1 MNDMSNDIDHI
12 LNHISLKKS
21 RRRWR
26 WIAIAAI
33 VALVIGF
40 VAVGSY
46 ETPRGD
52 HVARLEVNG
61 LITGDE
67 RQLKL
72 IRDMREDAEVKAL
85 IVRIDSPGGTTV
97 GSEALYEELKAFGA
111 KKPIV
116 AVMDSVAASGGYIT
130 ALATDRIYARGN
142 TITGSI
148 GVIFTYPDVSQLL
161 NTVGV
166 KMEEVKSGELKAEP
180 SGYKPTPEKARIVM
194 QEMVSDGFSWFKGL
208 VGERRKLDVATVDR
222 LSDGRVYSG
231 RQALKEK
238 LIDEL
243 GTEVEARA
251 WLAKE
256 KSIDEKLETVKR
268 EPPKEQGDLGLPFPL
283 GHAAMESVGDL
294 LGLKGLQ
301 QKVDAAK
308 LDGLLVLWQPG
319 L

>member
-1 MNDMSNDIDHI
+1 MSNDIDHI

-33 VALVIGF
+33 AALV
-40 VAVGSY
+40 VGLIAMGEY
-46 ETPRGD
+46 EQPRGP
-52 HVARLEVNG
+52 HVARLEVSG

-72 IRDMREDAEVKAL
+72 IRDLRDEDDVKAL

-97 GSEALYEELKAFGA
+97 GSEALYEELRGLAA
-111 KKPIV
+111 KKPVV

-130 ALATDRIYARGN
+130 ALAADRVYARGN

-148 GVIFTYPDVSQLL
+148 GVIFTYPDASQLL
-161 NTVGV
+161 NTIGV

-180 SGYKPTPEKARIVM
+180 SGTHPVPEKARIVM
-194 QEMVSDGFSWFKGL
+194 QEMVTDGFVWFKGL
-208 VGERRKLDVATVDR
+208 VVERRKLDSATVDR
-222 LSDGRVYSG
+222 LADGRVYSG

-238 LIDEL
+238 LIDEI

-251 WLAKE
+251 WLAAN
-256 KSIDEKLETVKR
+256 KSVDAKLETLKR

-283 GHAAMESVGDL
+283 GHAAVDSVLES
-294 LGLKGLQ
+294 LGLGGLRA
-301 QKVDAAK
+301 KADAAK
-308 LDGLLVLWQPG
+308 LDGLLVLWRAG

>member
-1 MNDMSNDIDHI
+1 MSNDIDHI

-26 WIAIAAI
+26 MVAMAAIA
-33 VALVIGF
+33 ALVIGLF
-40 VAVGSY
+40 AAGNY
-46 ETPRGD
+46 EQPRGA
-52 HVARLEVNG
+52 HVARLEVSG

-72 IRDMREDAEVKAL
+72 IRDMRDDGDVKAL

-111 KKPIV
+111 KKPVV

-130 ALATDRIYARGN
+130 ALAAERVYARGN

-148 GVIFTYPDVSQLL
+148 GVIFSYPDVSQLL
-161 NTVGV
+161 STVGV
-166 KMEEVKSGELKAEP
+166 KMEEVKSAELKAEP
-180 SGYKPTPEKARIVM
+180 SGYKPTSDKARAVM
-194 QEMVSDGFSWFKGL
+194 QEMVNDGFGWFKGL
-208 VGERRKLDVATVDR
+208 VVERRKLDVATVDR
-222 LSDGRVYSG
+222 LADGRVYSG

-251 WLAKE
+251 WLAAN
-256 KSIDEKLETVKR
+256 KSVGAKLETIKR
-268 EPPKEQGDLGLPFPL
+268 EPPKEQGEAQFYIPVGKTVVDNVAEYLGLQ
-283 GHAAMESVGDL
+283 GWQSKMET
-294 LGLKGLQ
+294 
-301 QKVDAAK
+301 AK
-308 LDGLLVLWQPG
+308 MDGLLVLWRP
-319 L
+319 

>member
-1 MNDMSNDIDHI
+1 MSNDIDHI

-26 WIAIAAI
+26 WIAVAAI
-33 VALVIGF
+33 AALVIGLIS
-40 VAVGSY
+40 AGNY
-46 ETPRGD
+46 EQPRGA
-52 HVARLEVNG
+52 HVARLEVSG
-61 LITGDE
+61 LITGE
-67 RQLKL
+67 EKQLQL
-72 IRDMREDAEVKAL
+72 IRDLVLEDDVKAL

-97 GSEALYEELKAFGA
+97 GSEALYEELRKFGA
-111 KKPIV
+111 KKPVV

-130 ALATDRIYARGN
+130 ALAADRVYGRGN

-148 GVIFTYPDVSQLL
+148 GVIFSYPDVSQLL

-180 SGYKPTPEKARIVM
+180 SGYKPTTEKARVVM
-194 QEMVSDGFSWFKGL
+194 QEMVSDGFGWFKGL
-208 VGERRKLDVATVDR
+208 VVERRKLDVATVDR

-238 LIDEL
+238 LIDEI

-251 WLAKE
+251 WLAAN
-256 KSIDEKLETVKR
+256 KSVDAKLETLKR
-268 EPPKEQGDLGLPFPL
+268 APPPEKGEAQFYIPVGKTTVDSVLESLGL
-283 GHAAMESVGDL
+283 S
-294 LGLKGLQ
+294 GLRAKA
-301 QKVDAAK
+301 DAAK
-308 LDGLLVLWQPG
+308 LDGLLVLWRAG

>member
-1 MNDMSNDIDHI
+1 MTQDIDHI

-33 VALVIGF
+33 AAIIIGLF
-40 VAVGSY
+40 AAGNY
-46 ETPRGD
+46 EQPRGP
-52 HVARLEVNG
+52 HVARLEVSG

-72 IRDMREDAEVKAL
+72 IRDMTDEADVKAMIL
-85 IVRIDSPGGTTV
+85 RIDSPGGTTV
-97 GSEALYEELKAFGA
+97 GSEALYDELRKFGA

-130 ALATDRIYARGN
+130 AIAADRIYARGN

-148 GVIFTYPDVSQLL
+148 GVIFSYPDASQLL
-161 NTVGV
+161 NTIGV

-180 SGYKPTPEKARIVM
+180 SGTHPVPEKAKVVM
-194 QEMVSDGFSWFKGL
+194 QEMVNDGFTWFKGL
-208 VGERRKLDVATVDR
+208 VSDRRKLDSATVDR
-222 LSDGRVYSG
+222 LADGRVYSG
-231 RQALKEK
+231 RQALSVK

-243 GTEVEARA
+243 GTEENARA

-256 KSIDEKLETVKR
+256 KAIAADLETITR
-268 EPPKEQGDLGLPFPL
+268 EPPATDNKPKLNLTWGKAAADTMLASLGLDAL
-283 GHAAMESVGDL
+283 R
-294 LGLKGLQ
+294 
-301 QKVDAAK
+301 QKAEAAK
-308 LDGLLVLWQPG
+308 LDGLLVLWRAG
-319 L
+319 Y

>member
-1 MNDMSNDIDHI
+1 MSNDIEHV
-12 LNHISLKKS
+12 LNHITLKKS

-33 VALVIGF
+33 AALAIGII
-40 VAVGSY
+40 ASSNY
-46 ETPRGD
+46 EAPRGP
-52 HVARLEVNG
+52 HVAELAVQG

-72 IRDMREDAEVKAL
+72 IRDLRDEDDVKAL

-97 GSEALYEELKAFGA
+97 GSEALYEELRAFGA

-130 ALATDRIYARGN
+130 ALAADRIYARGN

-148 GVIFTYPDVSQLL
+148 GVIFSYPDVSKLL
-161 NTVGV
+161 DTVGV

-194 QEMVSDGFSWFKGL
+194 QEMVADGFGWFKDI
-208 VGERRKLDVATVDR
+208 VGERRKLGKTAVDR

-238 LIDEL
+238 LIDEI
-243 GTEVEARA
+243 GTNLEARK
-251 WLAKE
+251 WLAANKA
-256 KSIDEKLETVKR
+256 IDENLETIPR
-268 EPPKEQGDLGLPFPL
+268 EPPPL
-283 GHAAMESVGDL
+283 KPAAQFYIPVGKAAIDNITEL
-294 LGLKGLQ
+294 LGIQSKIE
-301 QKVDAAK
+301 AAK

>member
-1 MNDMSNDIDHI
+1 MRMSNDIDHI

-26 WIAIAAI
+26 WVAIAAI
-33 VALVIGF
+33 AALIIGVF
-40 VAVGSY
+40 ASGNY
-46 ETPRGD
+46 EAPRGP
-52 HVARLEVNG
+52 HVARLEVSG

-72 IRDMREDAEVKAL
+72 IRDMRDEDDVKAL

-97 GSEALYEELKAFGA
+97 GSEALYEELRGLAA
-111 KKPIV
+111 KKPVV

-130 ALATDRIYARGN
+130 ALAADRVYARGN

-148 GVIFTYPDVSQLL
+148 GVIFSYPDVSQLL

-194 QEMVSDGFSWFKGL
+194 QEMVTDGFVWFKGL
-208 VGERRKLDVATVDR
+208 VVERRKLDAATVDR

-238 LIDEL
+238 LIDEI

-256 KSIDEKLETVKR
+256 KSIDAKLETIKR
-268 EPPKEQGDLGLPFPL
+268 EPPREQGEAQFYIPVGKAAVDSALESLGL
-283 GHAAMESVGDL
+283 S
-294 LGLKGLQ
+294 GLRAKA
-301 QKVDAAK
+301 DAAK
-308 LDGLLVLWQPG
+308 LDGLLVLWRAG

>member
-1 MNDMSNDIDHI
+1 MSNDIDHI

-21 RRRWR
+21 RKRWR

-33 VALVIGF
+33 AALLIGIF
-40 VAVGSY
+40 AAGEY
-46 ETPRGD
+46 EAPRGP
-52 HVARLEVNG
+52 HVARLEVSG
-61 LITGDE
+61 IITGDE

-72 IRDMREDAEVKAL
+72 IRDMREEADVKAL

-97 GSEALYEELKAFGA
+97 GSEALYDELKAFGA
-111 KKPIV
+111 KKPVV

-148 GVIFTYPDVSQLL
+148 GVIFTYPDASQLL
-161 NTVGV
+161 NTIGV

-180 SGYKPTPEKARIVM
+180 SGTHPVPEKAKIVM
-194 QEMVSDGFSWFKGL
+194 QEMVTDGFVWFKGL
-208 VGERRKLDVATVDR
+208 VADRRKLDAATVDR

-256 KSIDEKLETVKR
+256 KSIDAKLETVKR
-268 EPPKEQGDLGLPFPL
+268 VPPPEKGEAQFYIPVGQAAVNTVLESLGL
-283 GHAAMESVGDL
+283 S
-294 LGLKGLQ
+294 GLRAKAE
-301 QKVDAAK
+301 AAK
-308 LDGLLVLWQPG
+308 LDGLLVLWRAG

>member
-1 MNDMSNDIDHI
+1 MTHDIDHV

-33 VALVIGF
+33 AALVIGLIS
-40 VAVGSY
+40 AGNY
-46 ETPRGD
+46 EQPRGA

-72 IRDMREDAEVKAL
+72 IREMRDEDDVKAL
-85 IVRIDSPGGTTV
+85 IVRIDSPGGTSV
-97 GSEALYEELKAFGA
+97 GSEALYDELKAFGA
-111 KKPIV
+111 KKPVV

-130 ALATDRIYARGN
+130 ALAADRIYARGN

-148 GVIFTYPDVSQLL
+148 GVIFSYPDVSQLL

-180 SGYKPTPEKARIVM
+180 SGYKPTPEKARLVM
-194 QEMVSDGFSWFKGL
+194 QEMVADGFGWFKGL
-208 VGERRKLDVATVDR
+208 VAERRKLDMATVAR
-222 LSDGRVYSG
+222 LADGRIYSG

-256 KSIDEKLETVKR
+256 KSIDAKLETIKR
-268 EPPKEQGDLGLPFPL
+268 APPPEKGEAQFYIPVGKAAIDSALESLGL
-283 GHAAMESVGDL
+283 S
-294 LGLKGLQ
+294 GLRAKA
-301 QKVDAAK
+301 DAAK
-308 LDGLLVLWQPG
+308 LDGLLVLWRAG
-319 L
+319 F

>member
-1 MNDMSNDIDHI
+1 MSNDIDHI

-26 WIAIAAI
+26 WIAVAAIAA
-33 VALVIGF
+33 LLIGMF
-40 VAVGSY
+40 AAGNY
-46 ETPRGD
+46 EAPRGP
-52 HVARLEVNG
+52 HVARLEVSG

-67 RQLKL
+67 KQLKL
-72 IRDMREDAEVKAL
+72 IRDLTTEDDVKAL

-97 GSEALYEELKAFGA
+97 GSEALYDELRKFGS

-130 ALATDRIYARGN
+130 ALAADRVYARGN

-148 GVIFTYPDVSQLL
+148 GVIFSYPDVSQLL
-161 NTVGV
+161 NTIGV

-180 SGYKPTPEKARIVM
+180 SGTHPVPEKARIVM
-194 QEMVSDGFSWFKGL
+194 QEMVTDGFVWFKGL
-208 VGERRKLDVATVDR
+208 VGTRRKLDAATVDR

-251 WLAKE
+251 WLETE
-256 KSIDEKLETVKR
+256 KSIDAKLETLTR
-268 EPPKEQGDLGLPFPL
+268 EPPREKGEAQFYIPVGQAAVDSVLKSLGL
-283 GHAAMESVGDL
+283 A
-294 LGLKGLQ
+294 GLRAKT
-301 QKVDAAK
+301 DAAK
-308 LDGLLVLWQPG
+308 LDGVLVLWRAG

>member
-1 MNDMSNDIDHI
+1 MSNDIDHV

-26 WIAIAAI
+26 WIAVAAIAAL
-33 VALVIGF
+33 VLGVLANGQYEKALG
-40 VAVGSY
+40 
-46 ETPRGD
+46 P
-52 HVARLEVNG
+52 HVARLEVQG

-67 RQLKL
+67 RQLTL
-72 IRDMREDAEVKAL
+72 IKDMATDENVKAM
-85 IVRIDSPGGTTV
+85 IIRIDSPGGTTV
-97 GSEALYEELKAFGA
+97 GSEALYEALRKFGEN
-111 KKPIV
+111 KPVV

-130 ALATDRIYARGN
+130 ALAADRVYARGN

-148 GVIFTYPDVSQLL
+148 GVIFSYPDVSQLL

-180 SGYKPTPEKARIVM
+180 SGYKPTPEKARQVM
-194 QEMVSDGFSWFKGL
+194 QDMVTDGFDWFKGL
-208 VGERRKLDVATVDR
+208 VVERRKLDVATVAR
-222 LSDGRVYSG
+222 LADGRVYSG

-251 WLAKE
+251 WLAAN
-256 KSIDEKLETVKR
+256 KSVDAKLDTIKR
-268 EPPKEQGDLGLPFPL
+268 EPPPLKGDAQFYIPVGQAALDSALESLGL
-283 GHAAMESVGDL
+283 S
-294 LGLKGLQ
+294 GLRAKA
-301 QKVDAAK
+301 DSAK
-308 LDGLLVLWQPG
+308 LEGLLVLWRAG

>member
-1 MNDMSNDIDHI
+1 MTHDLDHV

-33 VALVIGF
+33 AALVIGLIS
-40 VAVGSY
+40 AGNY
-46 ETPRGD
+46 EQPRGA
-52 HVARLEVNG
+52 HVARLEVSG
-61 LITGDE
+61 LITGE
-67 RQLKL
+67 EKQLQL
-72 IRDMREDAEVKAL
+72 IRDLVLDDDVKAM

-97 GSEALYEELKAFGA
+97 GSEALYEELRKFSA
-111 KKPIV
+111 KKPVV

-130 ALATDRIYARGN
+130 ALAADRIYARGN

-148 GVIFTYPDVSQLL
+148 GVIFSYPDVSQLL

-180 SGYKPTPEKARIVM
+180 SGYKPTPEKARLVM
-194 QEMVSDGFSWFKGL
+194 QEMVSDGFGWFKGL
-208 VGERRKLDVATVDR
+208 VAERRKLDVPTVDR

-256 KSIDEKLETVKR
+256 KSIDAKLETIKR
-268 EPPKEQGDLGLPFPL
+268 APPPEKGEAQFYIPVGKAAVDSALESLGL
-283 GHAAMESVGDL
+283 S
-294 LGLKGLQ
+294 GLRAKA
-301 QKVDAAK
+301 DAAK
-308 LDGLLVLWQPG
+308 LDGLLVLWRAG
-319 L
+319 F

>member
-1 MNDMSNDIDHI
+1 MTHDIDHI

-33 VALVIGF
+33 AALVIGLLAQSNF
-40 VAVGSY
+40 DK
-46 ETPRGD
+46 PRGD
-52 HVARLEVNG
+52 HVARIEVQG

-72 IRDMREDAEVKAL
+72 IRDLRDEDKVKAL

-97 GSEALYEELKAFGA
+97 GSEALYEELIAFGA
-111 KKPIV
+111 KKPVV

-130 ALATDRIYARGN
+130 ALATDRIYARSN

-148 GVIFTYPDVSQLL
+148 GVVFSYPEVSKLL
-161 NTVGV
+161 DIVGV

-180 SGYKPTPEKARIVM
+180 SGFKPTPEKARLVM
-194 QEMVSDGFSWFKGL
+194 QEMVNDGFGWFKGL
-208 VGERRKLDVATVDR
+208 VRERRKLDQATVDR

-231 RQALKEK
+231 RQAVKEK
-238 LIDEL
+238 LIDDI
-243 GTEVEARA
+243 GTEIEARA
-251 WLAKE
+251 WLENE
-256 KSIDEKLETVKR
+256 KKIGAKLETITR
-268 EPPKEQGDLGLPFPL
+268 EPPPRDLRSRLNVSMGEVVLDYLGLGGFRQKAE
-283 GHAAMESVGDL
+283 AA
-294 LGLKGLQ
+294 Q
-301 QKVDAAK
+301 
-308 LDGLLVLWQPG
+308 LDGLLVLWQPR

>member
-1 MNDMSNDIDHI
+1 MSNDIDHI

-33 VALVIGF
+33 AALVIGL
-40 VAVGSY
+40 VSAGSY
-46 ETPRGD
+46 EQPRGA
-52 HVARLEVNG
+52 HVARLEVSG
-61 LITGDE
+61 LITGE
-67 RQLKL
+67 EKQLQL
-72 IRDMREDAEVKAL
+72 IRDLVLEDDVKAM

-97 GSEALYEELKAFGA
+97 GSEALYEELRKFSA
-111 KKPIV
+111 KKPVV

-130 ALATDRIYARGN
+130 ALAADRVYARGN

-148 GVIFTYPDVSQLL
+148 GVIFSYPDVSQLL

-180 SGYKPTPEKARIVM
+180 SGYKPTTDKARLVM
-194 QEMVSDGFSWFKGL
+194 QEMVSDGFGWFKGL
-208 VGERRKLDVATVDR
+208 VVERRKLDVATVDR

-238 LIDEL
+238 LIDEI

-251 WLAKE
+251 WLAAN
-256 KSIDEKLETVKR
+256 KSVDAKLETLKR
-268 EPPKEQGDLGLPFPL
+268 APPPEKGEAQFYIPVGKATVDSVLESLGL
-283 GHAAMESVGDL
+283 S
-294 LGLKGLQ
+294 GLRAKA
-301 QKVDAAK
+301 DAAK
-308 LDGLLVLWQPG
+308 LDGLLVLWRAG
-319 L
+319 Y